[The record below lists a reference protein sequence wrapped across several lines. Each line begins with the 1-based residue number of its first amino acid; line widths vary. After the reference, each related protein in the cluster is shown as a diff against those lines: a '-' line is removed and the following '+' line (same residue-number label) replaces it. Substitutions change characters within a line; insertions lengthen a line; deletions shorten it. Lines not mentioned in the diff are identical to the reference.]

1 VTDTGVGVALDVAAA
16 PADVENPWMG
26 EAPEKNSPAQWG
38 TPDSTV
44 TEAHSNGLFARFE
57 SPGATAEAGPV
68 EGVGS
73 RTLAPDASRLS
84 VLAVV
89 E

>member
-1 VTDTGVGVALDVAAA
+1 VIDTGVGAVLDVAAA
-16 PADVENPWMG
+16 PAEVEKPWMG
-26 EAPEKNSPAQWG
+26 GAVEKNSPAHWG

-44 TEAHSNGLFARFE
+44 TEAHSNVLFACFE

-68 EGVGS
+68 EGPGAC
-73 RTLAPDASRLS
+73 RLAPDASRLS
-84 VLAVV
+84 VLDVV